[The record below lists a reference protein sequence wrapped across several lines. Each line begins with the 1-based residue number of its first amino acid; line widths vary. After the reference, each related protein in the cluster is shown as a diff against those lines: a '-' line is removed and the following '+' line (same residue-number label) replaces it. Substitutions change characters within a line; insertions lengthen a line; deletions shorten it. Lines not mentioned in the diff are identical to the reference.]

1 MKEKLMNKK
10 GKTPQKKKE
19 QGFQTITSMF
29 KKQKQQLAN
38 EVSKSEVISISG
50 TNSKEEDEDIQITYV
65 ETTSEYFL
73 SKERTSKSVK
83 RLSLRKSRVKEDNK
97 TLDSTS
103 ESTLGSNA
111 DLNETGPFSTDQ
123 IHSKI
128 KENNRTGC
136 EKSEKTVKVEPQVS
150 LSSSNTEVNSKKKL
164 SLRKRKSE
172 CPSKETSLIEKRL
185 KTDDEKHDSI
195 SIIRRN
201 KSVPNVSSPNSRR
214 TKTKENNVETDEAHS
229 INSGT
234 STPLPKDNSSSN
246 SDLPEDEENVIQTP
260 YYLENFRTIISTIL
274 SCEDDLNLFNDEDR
288 KFVSIFGELTEP
300 AQKLYVRLF
309 GRKWKWLTQQQIKYP
324 GIKDDLSNV
333 FQELKREGFL
343 SSENDLDDLEKALN
357 LLSAP
362 DLKSFAKTYHIS
374 SITNKKAII
383 PALLKKCKEN
393 TIGSMFKVPGLDP
406 YQVMLKRVKKQLGPC
421 VCLCEEPRFVFVRML
436 MLFSLSDTIL
446 DDDNANAGQ
455 SQLFRMLQVNIG
467 DTVYPTFTVSR
478 ETKIFKDRES
488 VLRFSKACLLEADL
502 WSRLERNEFEAAYSV
517 YLEAKERVEDLKKDN
532 AIANHD
538 KTLPH
543 FLRPFTAFSVYTR
556 IINQGVELLQRRK
569 EYTGAVSVLRKLLSQ
584 QVYCTDYRG
593 HWWERLALNYDA
605 HLKNQEKALEAV
617 ASGLRDKSVTA
628 GRRLALYQRAEKICN
643 APKSK
648 FKDRLKKLPDE
659 GVKATPEVCIEGT
672 VLSDNMP
679 GMRYKFIMADPDGD
693 EDKLTFCGV
702 EELVMEHYKNNGYP
716 EGLHAEGSILSNLF
730 ALFFWDILFMD
741 VPDAFHSTYQ
751 THPLDLYTTQFY
763 TNRQSAI
770 DQQLEKIKN
779 AEVEELHSMMTSVWE
794 NHFGVMCT
802 GLNWERF
809 LCLGHAQGLVSCMGG
824 RTLSQMLE
832 RFVKN
837 PRHTRS
843 GFPDLT
849 LWNPQ
854 TGALKIC
861 EVKGPND
868 RLSHKQILWIDYLVS
883 LGVDAEVCYVKAV
896 GSKRLKT
903 ST

>member
-1 MKEKLMNKK
+1 MKEKSRNKK
-10 GKTPQKKKE
+10 GKSPQKRKE
-19 QGFQTITSMF
+19 HGFQTITSMF
-29 KKQKQQLAN
+29 RKQQLAT
-38 EVSKSEVISISG
+38 EVCKSEVISTSD
-50 TNSKEEDEDIQITYV
+50 TNSKEEEEDIQITFV
-65 ETTSEYFL
+65 ETTSSYFL
-73 SKERTSKSVK
+73 SKEKTSNTVK
-83 RLSLRKSRVKEDNK
+83 RLSLRKNRVKEDNQ
-97 TLDSTS
+97 TLDSPS
-103 ESTLGSNA
+103 ECTLGSNA
-111 DLNETGPFSTDQ
+111 DLNEIGTISTDQ
-123 IHSKI
+123 VHSKI
-128 KENNRTGC
+128 NENNRIEC
-136 EKSEKTVKVEPQVS
+136 EKSGKTKKVEPLLS
-150 LSSSNTEVNSKKKL
+150 ASSSNTKGNSIKKL

-172 CPSKETSLIEKRL
+172 CPSKETSLVEKRF
-185 KTDDEKHDSI
+185 KTADEKQEGVSKI
-195 SIIRRN
+195 KRN
-201 KSVPNVSSPNSRR
+201 KSVPNVTPLKSER
-214 TKTKENNVETDEAHS
+214 TETKGKIGETDEEQT
-229 INSGT
+229 NSRT
-234 STPLPKDNSSSN
+234 STPLPKDNSNSN

-274 SCEDDLNLFNDEDR
+274 SCEDDLNLFNDDDR
-288 KFVSIFGELTEP
+288 KFVSVFGELTEP

-324 GIKDDLSNV
+324 GIKDDLTDV

-343 SSENDLDDLEKALN
+343 SSENDLEDLEKALN

-362 DLKSFAKTYHIS
+362 DLKSFAKSYHLT
-374 SITNKKAII
+374 SITNKKEII

-393 TIGSMFKVPGLDP
+393 TIGSMFKVSGLDP

-436 MLFSLSDTIL
+436 MLFSLTDTIL

-467 DTVYPTFTVSR
+467 DTVYPAFTVSR
-478 ETKIFKDRES
+478 ETKIFKDRDS
-488 VLRFSKACLLEADL
+488 VLRFSEACLLEADL
-502 WSRLERNEFEAAYSV
+502 WARLERNDFEAAYSV
-517 YLEAKERVEDLKKDN
+517 YLEAKERVQDLKKES

-538 KTLPH
+538 KTLPD
-543 FLRPFTAFSVYTR
+543 FLRPFTALSVYTR

-569 EYTGAVSVLRKLLSQ
+569 EYTEAVSVLRRLLGQ
-584 QVYCTDYRG
+584 KVYCTDYRG

-605 HLKNQEKALEAV
+605 HLKNQEKALEAA
-617 ASGLRDKSVTA
+617 ASGLRDNTVTA
-628 GRRLALYQRAEKICN
+628 GRRLALYQRAEKICT

-648 FKDRLKKLPDE
+648 FKDRLKKLPDV

-730 ALFFWDILFMD
+730 GLFFWDILFMD
-741 VPDAFHSTYQ
+741 VPDVFHSSYQ
-751 THPLDLYTTQFY
+751 THPLDLYSTLFY
-763 TNRQSAI
+763 TNRQAAI

-779 AEVEELHSMMTSVWE
+779 ASVEELHSMMGSVWE

-809 LCLGHAQGLVSCMGG
+809 LCLSHAQGLVSCMGG

-854 TGALKIC
+854 TGVLKIC

-896 GSKRLKT
+896 GSKRLK
-903 ST
+903 SSR